1 MSHVFDSHSRKGAFL
16 PLQHKDYDQPP
27 HSGEP
32 WRLELRTSVI
42 GVRVLDRM
50 KGDGLGHYVFGEKEI
65 GDITGALLWPPA
77 GDGKPDS
84 RAQGAWSWVFP
95 AEVISSEPGALGD
108 GAATQFGRGGGVN
121 VRVLR
126 SPWEQ
131 DRRLAVL
138 RTDHHPKMNKPP
150 SGSVGLVMQ
159 FQEEREQ
166 FEAFISPQT
175 QAALVAP
182 WRGGDYEHGTIVYDL
197 TADSKKEL
205 DPLKNGRI
213 QHHLRV
219 VHSQGAWQPAL
230 NMTGTAKKSPGGY
243 GLLFGKGDGT
253 APAGRGVAHWLS
265 AEMGGPIHAGHGSKD
280 RHRAGTNAEGEPEQP
295 GHIQID
301 ALYYQDVV
309 RDGPE
314 EHGPD
319 YPENEPT
326 DWQHQTHVYKGFDKK
341 RGRWRWWTT
350 VPLSRPVPPVP
361 VPKIPDRPGNP
372 VPVPVPQ
379 LPPPQQ
385 GNPPGVPINPSPTQ
399 PGNPS
404 MSEFEIGL
412 PSLMFTG
419 SRDRDSQ
426 RSNGRFGEGGGD
438 TYSEPPPPL
447 PPPSPIP
454 PTEGGGIPIPP
465 LGGTTNPFVTQPL
478 PPATLP
484 PEAGGDLGSSAET
497 DVGSDNEL
505 RRRGDRIRANG
516 GLGPGLTVPGRRGV
530 LSREAADRGGPT
542 PFTAHMV
549 TMPSVSLDSQRRGRW
564 AYKQRPGM
572 GWGNG
577 TSTAGALIIGP
588 GGFTPDGADDQSAL
602 IGELDVLLYNGY
614 RGGSAVRR
622 FGWGQYDQQ
631 TDAWSDGAVFEPVG
645 SAGSRNMR
653 LTFKDNA
660 STPADRQGTLQIRG
674 SLAVLGTGDVGALSG
689 PFANGYFTKTTV
701 TTRAFSSQASSP
713 GNNTLWV
720 KNSVPS
726 ELWFTDSA
734 GTSTKIV

>member
-1 MSHVFDSHSRKGAFL
+1 MSHVFDSNSRKGAYL
-16 PLQHKDYDQPP
+16 PLQHRDYDQPP

-32 WRLELRTSVI
+32 WRLELRTSVL

-50 KGDGLGHYVFGEKEI
+50 KGDGDLGHYVFSEKEV

-95 AEVISSEPGALGD
+95 AEVISSESGALGD
-108 GAATQFGRGGGVN
+108 GEKFGRGGGVN

-126 SPWEQ
+126 TPWEQ
-131 DRRLAVL
+131 DKRLAVL
-138 RTDHHPKMNKPP
+138 RTDHHPRMNKPP
-150 SGSVGLVMQ
+150 AGSVGFVTQ

-166 FEAFISPQT
+166 FEAFISPHT
-175 QAALVAP
+175 QAAIVAP
-182 WRGGDYEHGTIVYDL
+182 WRGGDEEHGTIVYDL
-197 TADSKKEL
+197 TDDAKREL
-205 DPLKNGRI
+205 DPLRNGRI
-213 QHHLRV
+213 QNLIRIA
-219 VHSQGAWQPAL
+219 HSQGKWQPAL
-230 NMTGTAKKSPGGY
+230 NMSQTAKKAPGGG
-243 GLLFGKGDGT
+243 GLLWGRGDGT
-253 APAGRGVAHWLS
+253 TPAGRGVAHWLS
-265 AEMGGPIHAGHGSKD
+265 AEFGGPIHAGHGSSD

-295 GHIQID
+295 AHIQID

-319 YPENEPT
+319 YPDAEPT
-326 DWQHQTHVYKGFDKK
+326 DWPHLTHVYKGFDRRQRK
-341 RGRWRWWTT
+341 WRWWTT
-350 VPLSRPVPPVP
+350 VPLSRPIPPVP
-361 VPKIPDRPGNP
+361 VPKIPDRPGEP
-372 VPVPVPQ
+372 IPVPQ
-379 LPPPQQ
+379 LPIPGGG
-385 GNPPGVPINPSPTQ
+385 GNPPGVPLNPTPTQ

-404 MSEFEIGL
+404 MSELEIGL
-412 PSLMFTG
+412 PSIMFTG

-438 TYSEPPPPL
+438 TEYTIPL
-447 PPPSPIP
+447 PDPTPAQPQVLPPVTLPDGRI
-454 PTEGGGIPIPP
+454 TDGRIPIPP
-465 LGGTTNPFVTQPL
+465 IGPGTEQDTV
-478 PPATLP
+478 PAP
-484 PEAGGDLGSSAET
+484 
-497 DVGSDNEL
+497 VGSGSGTAGET
-505 RRRGDRIRANG
+505 
-516 GLGPGLTVPGRRGV
+516 PGQRLKRTWQEGARKQAAAEGRRGV
-530 LSREAADRGGPT
+530 LSREAIDRGGPT

-549 TMPSVSLDSQRRGRW
+549 TMPSVSVDAVTGAGRW

-577 TSTAGALIIGP
+577 TSTAGALIIAQ
-588 GGFTPDGADDQSAL
+588 GGFTPDGPNDQSDK

-622 FGWGQYDQQ
+622 FGWGQYNQQ

-645 SAGSRNMR
+645 SSGSRNLR
-653 LTFKDNA
+653 LTFKDTA
-660 STPADRQGTLQIRG
+660 AADRQGTLQIRG

-701 TTRAFSSQASSP
+701 TTRAFTAQATSP

-720 KNSVPS
+720 NTSSPNALV
-726 ELWFTDSA
+726 FTDST
-734 GTSTKIV
+734 GVDHVLT